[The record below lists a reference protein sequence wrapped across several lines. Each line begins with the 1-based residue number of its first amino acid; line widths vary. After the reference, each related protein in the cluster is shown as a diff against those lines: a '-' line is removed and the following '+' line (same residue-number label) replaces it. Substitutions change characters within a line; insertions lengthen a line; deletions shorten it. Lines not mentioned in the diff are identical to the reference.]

1 MIIDTCILSSL
12 AKIDR
17 LDLLDILFKKHFG
30 YITPSILN
38 ELNINK
44 IAGFKFVEKIEEK
57 ISFIQV
63 KNKICVLSPD
73 SKELEQAYK
82 FKEMYKLSLADCESI
97 VLAKSRKDI
106 LLTDDSYLG
115 KVASQ
120 EGIKKIFDLKSLLE
134 ANIIEGK
141 ISNRKEL
148 EEIIES
154 LKQKDYYSFSED
166 DLRGLFAYFQEYE

>member
-17 LDLLDILFKKHFG
+17 LDLLDILFKKHFC

-57 ISFIQV
+57 VSFIQA

-73 SKELEQAYK
+73 SKELEQAYRL
-82 FKEMYKLSLADCESI
+82 KEMYKLSLADCECI

-115 KVASQ
+115 KVASR
-120 EGIKKIFDLKSLLE
+120 EGIKKIFDSKSLLE
-134 ANIIEGK
+134 ACIIEGNIK
-141 ISNRKEL
+141 HRNEL

-154 LKQKDYYSFSED
+154 LKQKDYYLFSDD
-166 DLRGLFAYFQEYE
+166 DLKELFAYFPLI